1 MRGKEMKNYL
11 ISEEQRQE
19 VLKYLWTRPYGEVYR
34 IMETILRLGERKDDG
49 LAESSKK
56 KV

>member
-1 MRGKEMKNYL
+1 MRKKEMKNYL

-19 VLKYLWTRPYGEVYR
+19 VLKYIWTKPYNEVYK
-34 IMETILRLGERKDDG
+34 IMEILLKLEERKDDG
-49 LAESSKK
+49 LEESSKK

>member
-11 ISEEQRQE
+11 ISEEIRQE
-19 VLKYLWTRPYGEVYR
+19 VLKYLWTRPYGEVF
-34 IMETILRLGERKDDG
+34 RLMDSLLKLEERKENE
-49 LAESSKK
+49 LEESSKK

>member
-1 MRGKEMKNYL
+1 MKNYL